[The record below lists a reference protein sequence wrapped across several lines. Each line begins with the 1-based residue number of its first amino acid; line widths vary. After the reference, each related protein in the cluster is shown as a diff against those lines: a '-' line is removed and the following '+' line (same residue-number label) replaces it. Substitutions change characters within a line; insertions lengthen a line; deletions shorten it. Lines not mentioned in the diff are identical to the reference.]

1 MVPGLLSSTNTA
13 FQTYDGC
20 GLPPLPDYTY
30 TGYQP
35 PCTVTTNGHLTT
47 LYPVVPVS
55 DTSSFY
61 GSGSSVVATTTQ
73 PSTTS
78 STTSSSTT
86 STAISSSSTTI
97 NTAFASGVYAQAL
110 QCPSPVT
117 PSATSI
123 TASGTTTILSTVEC
137 ATVTAS
143 GLTTHSEG
151 ICHTSGYTTFSVSGT
166 SSVCCP
172 NGWATTPL
180 DSELFCITSMV
191 QGVKRDLIE
200 ERQASTSGTLV
211 ELTGLAFTSVGIVTR
226 DVAAGTGSTSTT
238 SGSISTKFASTATSS
253 ASVASST
260 SSKSGGGMLDVGQ
273 WGVQGIV
280 GIMGALC
287 FLV

>member
-1 MVPGLLSSTNTA
+1 
-13 FQTYDGC
+13 
-20 GLPPLPDYTY
+20 
-30 TGYQP
+30 
-35 PCTVTTNGHLTT
+35 
-47 LYPVVPVS
+47 
-55 DTSSFY
+55 
-61 GSGSSVVATTTQ
+61 
-73 PSTTS
+73 
-78 STTSSSTT
+78 
-86 STAISSSSTTI
+86 
-97 NTAFASGVYAQAL
+97 
-110 QCPSPVT
+110 
-117 PSATSI
+117 
-123 TASGTTTILSTVEC
+123 
-137 ATVTAS
+137 
-143 GLTTHSEG
+143 
-151 ICHTSGYTTFSVSGT
+151 
-166 SSVCCP
+166 
-172 NGWATTPL
+172 
-180 DSELFCITSMV
+180 MV

>member
-35 PCTVTTNGHLTT
+35 PCTVTTDGHLTT

-61 GSGSSVVATTTQ
+61 GSAASVPAPTTQ
-73 PSTTS
+73 PSMTS
-78 STTSSSTT
+78 STTSSSST
-86 STAISSSSTTI
+86 STVIYSSPPTI
-97 NTAFASGVYAQAL
+97 NTAFASGFYAQAL
-110 QCPSPVT
+110 QCPSPIM

-123 TASGTTTILSTVEC
+123 TASGTTTIFSTVGC

-143 GLTTHSEG
+143 GSTSNSG
-151 ICHTSGYTTFSVSGT
+151 VCHTSGYTTFSVSGT

-180 DSELFCITSMV
+180 NSELFCFMSMV
-191 QGVKRDLIE
+191 QGAKRGVVK

-226 DVAAGTGSTSTT
+226 DVAAGTGSAYIMSA
-238 SGSISTKFASTATSS
+238 SISTKVTFTATSPAS
-253 ASVASST
+253 ATSAT
-260 SSKSGGGMLDVGQ
+260 SSKSGGVMLNVGQ
-273 WGVQGIV
+273 WGMQGLIAV
-280 GIMGALC
+280 TGALC